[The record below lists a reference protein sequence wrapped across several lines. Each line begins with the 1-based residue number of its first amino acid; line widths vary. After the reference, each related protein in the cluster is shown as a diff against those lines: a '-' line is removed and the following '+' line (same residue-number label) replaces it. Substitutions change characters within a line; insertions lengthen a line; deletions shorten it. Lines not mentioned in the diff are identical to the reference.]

1 MAIQSKRWNK
11 TVRVDAIQE
20 AHAAK
25 DIYDTNRAMVITN
38 SFFSN
43 DAIKMADKLYVEL
56 LDRNRLI
63 QEIMKNL

>member
-1 MAIQSKRWNK
+1 MIQSKRWSK

-20 AHAAK
+20 VHAAK

-38 SFFSN
+38 SFFSD
-43 DAIKMADKLYVEL
+43 DAIRMADKLYVEL
-56 LDRNRLI
+56 WDRNRLI

>member
-1 MAIQSKRWNK
+1 MIQSKRWNK

-25 DIYDTNRAMVITN
+25 DIYDAERAMVITS
-38 SFFSN
+38 SFFSD

-56 LDRNRLI
+56 WNRNRLI

>member
-1 MAIQSKRWNK
+1 MIQSKRWNK

-56 LDRNRLI
+56 WDRKRLI
-63 QEIMKNL
+63 KDIMKNL

>member
-11 TVRVDAIQE
+11 TVRLDAIQE

-43 DAIKMADKLYVEL
+43 DPIKMANKLYVERW
-56 LDRNRLI
+56 DRNRLI